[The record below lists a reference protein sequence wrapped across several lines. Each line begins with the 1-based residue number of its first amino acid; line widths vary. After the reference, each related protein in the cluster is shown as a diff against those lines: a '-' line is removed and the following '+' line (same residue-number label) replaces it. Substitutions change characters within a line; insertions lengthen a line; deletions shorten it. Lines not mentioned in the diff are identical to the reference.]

1 MRNEKQFDMKVKD
14 LQTYLQQY
22 DKDVN
27 IVKDDL
33 MSFRVFIYRQGAKK
47 SITSFI
53 DRQKDMRI
61 EKISDYPKHC
71 KSAGRFPVCVVRVR
85 HLRTKRTTPNRNKS
99 TK

>member
-1 MRNEKQFDMKVKD
+1 MKVKD

-22 DKDVN
+22 DKGVK

-33 MSFRVFIYRQGAKK
+33 MSFRVFIYRQAAKK
-47 SITSFI
+47 SVIRFI
-53 DRQKDMRI
+53 NKQKDLLI
-61 EKISDYPKHC
+61 EKISDYPRQKID
-71 KSAGRFPVCVVRVR
+71 GVTYPVCVVRVR

>member
-22 DKDVN
+22 DKGVK

-47 SITSFI
+47 SAIRFI
-53 DRQKDMRI
+53 NKQKDLLI
-61 EKISDYPKHC
+61 EKISDYPRQKI
-71 KSAGRFPVCVVRVR
+71 GNIMYPVCVIRVR
-85 HLRTKRTTPNRNKS
+85 HLRASQIKDKQ
-99 TK
+99 